1 MSLENSNSTKRW
13 NKNVEVVEQNN
24 KNYWLTQKESS
35 KEGRIKN

>member
-13 NKNVEVVEQNN
+13 NKNVVEQNN